1 MKKYSKSVLA
11 LLMVSLLVTLNSV
24 AFAANAV
31 SKSFVEYQ
39 FEPGVY
45 IDLNDSA
52 VTYENAAT
60 WAYQNYSTASNSDKA
75 NILLARSILMEQVD
89 WAADGHDVF
98 YYSASTGTTEK
109 LPAFSEVFPGWDYE
123 QMCEYNKLLN
133 QILKISPR
141 ENQYGRA
148 WINVPAAG
156 NTRAPVVA
164 RLGTEDGIQHYI
176 TRVLSTVHT
185 ETCNIGFSIDG
196 DQVALKEDMIVGD
209 HIFYDTKES
218 YIANGRDLDIR
229 ISTYSTPG
237 PMEFEFIRYDL
248 QPTR

>member
-60 WAYQNYSTASNSDKA
+60 WAYQNYSTASKSDKA

-89 WAADGHDVF
+89 WAAD
-98 YYSASTGTTEK
+98 
-109 LPAFSEVFPGWDYE
+109 
-123 QMCEYNKLLN
+123 
-133 QILKISPR
+133 
-141 ENQYGRA
+141 
-148 WINVPAAG
+148 
-156 NTRAPVVA
+156 
-164 RLGTEDGIQHYI
+164 
-176 TRVLSTVHT
+176 
-185 ETCNIGFSIDG
+185 
-196 DQVALKEDMIVGD
+196 
-209 HIFYDTKES
+209 
-218 YIANGRDLDIR
+218 
-229 ISTYSTPG
+229 
-237 PMEFEFIRYDL
+237 
-248 QPTR
+248 

>member
-31 SKSFVEYQ
+31 SKSCVEYQ

-45 IDLNDSA
+45 IDLNDSV

-60 WAYQNYSTASNSDKA
+60 WAYQNYSTASKSDKA

-164 RLGTEDGIQHYI
+164 RLGTGDGIRHYI
-176 TRVLSTVHT
+176 TRVLSTVDT
-185 ETCNIGFSIDG
+185 ETCNIGYSIG
-196 DQVALKEDMIVGD
+196 DDQIMWKEDMIVGD
-209 HIFYDTKES
+209 EISYSTPHW
-218 YIANGRDLDIR
+218 YIANGQNFDIR

-237 PMEFEFIRYDL
+237 PMEFEFIRSDL